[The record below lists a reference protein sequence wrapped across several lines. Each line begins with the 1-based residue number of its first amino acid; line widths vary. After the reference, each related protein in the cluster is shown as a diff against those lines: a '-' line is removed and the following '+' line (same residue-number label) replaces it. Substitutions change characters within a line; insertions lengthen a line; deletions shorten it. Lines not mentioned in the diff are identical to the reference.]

1 MFCGLR
7 ETLAVTVR
15 VCGAGLT
22 GRVIGLVGNPWVVD
36 CVKSEDLRMVA
47 VRETMVCVSE
57 RLLAECEEEDW

>member
-1 MFCGLR
+1 MR
-7 ETLAVTVR
+7 DTLAVTVR

-36 CVKSEDLRMVA
+36 WVNGVKSEDLMMVA